1 MPRKRPK
8 GPLRRWVE
16 NTGSRLVTGLLCG
29 AARVLSWRRA
39 QALGRAAGWVLYAL
53 TPRRQRMADENLRA
67 AFGDRFSAAER
78 RRLRIEVCQGICQ
91 TALELFKLPSFS
103 TEQMRS
109 AMDLQH
115 PEHLQA
121 ALERGHGA
129 IIVTAHFGNWEL
141 LGARIVAEGF
151 PLTVIV
157 RDANDAR
164 TASIVNRSRRSAGV
178 VVLPRDDLKGMLRA
192 LRRNEV
198 LGIVADQHAPHGL
211 WLEFMGREAGTPR
224 GPATLALRAGAA
236 LVPCF
241 SVREPDGRL
250 AGWFEPP
257 IVPEPSGDRDVD
269 VRDLTQRLNWIIEGQ
284 IRRYPAQWL
293 WLHDRWKPPQQSPK
307 HVTA

>member
-1 MPRKRPK
+1 MRGKRAK

-16 NTGSRLVTGLLCG
+16 NLGSRLVTGLLFG

-39 QALGRAAGWVLYAL
+39 QALGRLAGGALFAL
-53 TPRRQRMADENLRA
+53 TRRRQRMADANLQA
-67 AFGDRFSAAER
+67 AFGDRFSEADR
-78 RRLRIEVCQGICQ
+78 RRLRMEVCRGICQ
-91 TALELFKLPSFS
+91 TALELFKLPSLS
-103 TEQMRS
+103 REQVRAVMT
-109 AMDLQH
+109 LEH

-121 ALERGHGA
+121 ALDRGRGA

-141 LGARIVAEGF
+141 LGARIAAEGF
-151 PLTVIV
+151 PLSVIV

-164 TASIVNRSRRSAGV
+164 TASIVNYSRRSAGV

-198 LGIVADQHAPHGL
+198 LGIVADQHAPAGL
-211 WLEFMGREAGTPR
+211 WLQFLGREAASPR
-224 GPATLALRAGAA
+224 GPATLALRTGAA

-250 AGWFEPP
+250 RGWLEPP
-257 IVPEPSGDRDVD
+257 IVPEPGGDREAE
-269 VRDLTQRLNWIIEGQ
+269 VRDLTQRLNWIIEEQ

-293 WLHDRWKPPQQSPK
+293 WLHNRWKPRPQEVE
-307 HVTA
+307 HATA